1 MPAAPH
7 DSHHARVAF
16 FTDTFLP
23 KRDGIVTVLCLLLDH
38 LQARGIATAVVAPR
52 LRSSADR
59 YDDTCLLQPRSAGTR
74 VIRVRGLPFPP
85 YPELTLGPPTPATFR
100 QLRAFAPDLVHLIH
114 PAWLGGFGLAWAK
127 RHRLPT
133 LASFHLDLAQLSR
146 RYRLGLFAPAIA
158 AYTHRVF
165 RAADFALA
173 PSAAIL
179 GQLRAAGISR
189 SGIWRRGVDAQ
200 RFHPRFASPAMRAR
214 LSDGHP
220 DAPLLLYVGRLS
232 AEKQL
237 HLIRPALEQ
246 IPGARL
252 ALVGD
257 GPARAALAKVFAGTG
272 THFAGT
278 LSGEPL
284 SQAYASADVFVFP
297 SALETFGLVVTEA
310 MAAGTPAVAARVGG
324 VPEVIRD
331 GVNGYSFAPG
341 DVVGMVAGLKE
352 TLASRERLAALSEAA
367 RAYAL
372 TQSWGAANDEL
383 IGHYERLIQERRSRS
398 R

>member
-52 LRSSADR
+52 LRSPAES
-59 YDDTCLLQPRSAGTR
+59 YGDTCLLRPRSAGTR

-200 RFHPRFASPAMRAR
+200 RFHPRFSSPAMRAR

-341 DVVGMVAGLKE
+341 DVAGMVAGLKE
-352 TLASRERLAALSEAA
+352 TLASRERMAALSEAA